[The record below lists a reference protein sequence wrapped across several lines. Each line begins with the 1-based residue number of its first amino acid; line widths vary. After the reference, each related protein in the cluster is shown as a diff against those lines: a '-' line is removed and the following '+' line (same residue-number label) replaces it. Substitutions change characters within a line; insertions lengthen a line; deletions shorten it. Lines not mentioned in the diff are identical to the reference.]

1 MVHAKKTGEVIEY
14 FTRAEA
20 DRKSLAYIPW
30 REATCEGQWLLTDDD
45 HVVKCIRVK
54 FIVEL
59 QKGGVT
65 PRTRR
70 KIFTGLCKKY
80 PHGRAPMNLI
90 EHIKAKN
97 YGLLPTPWFV
107 DFDKRY
113 PAIRSMLL
121 KLVIAGQLHMRENR
135 HMNYNEYAEVIKIAK
150 KIFDGPRLNA
160 YAIKTFFGREEV
172 RQMIRDDINK
182 IAKDRG
188 ITVEKVFDII
198 QEAENAG
205 RSKKDGKVLLAVA
218 KEYAAI
224 VGMAD
229 ILKSGT
235 NPGKNLPPHPD
246 EDDAAFDKIIDANT
260 QKAEVVV

>member
-1 MVHAKKTGEVIEY
+1 
-14 FTRAEA
+14 
-20 DRKSLAYIPW
+20 
-30 REATCEGQWLLTDDD
+30 
-45 HVVKCIRVK
+45 
-54 FIVEL
+54 
-59 QKGGVT
+59 
-65 PRTRR
+65 
-70 KIFTGLCKKY
+70 
-80 PHGRAPMNLI
+80 
-90 EHIKAKN
+90 
-97 YGLLPTPWFV
+97 
-107 DFDKRY
+107 
-113 PAIRSMLL
+113 
-121 KLVIAGQLHMRENR
+121 
-135 HMNYNEYAEVIKIAK
+135 
-150 KIFDGPRLNA
+150 
-160 YAIKTFFGREEV
+160 
-172 RQMIRDDINK
+172 MIRDDISK

-235 NPGKNLPPHPD
+235 NPGRNLPPHPD